1 MPRLWL
7 YLREH
12 VYTELERIARE
23 RGVGV
28 DDVVKQL
35 IEDYLSGKLVPKDQM
50 ASQCNGLKQEVQE
63 LKRRVELLEEMLRFV
78 LNISIGAK

>member
-1 MPRLWL
+1 MPRIWL

-12 VYTELERIARE
+12 IYVELERIARE

-35 IEDYLSGKLVPKDQM
+35 IEDYLSGKLVSREQV
-50 ASQCNGLKQEVQE
+50 ASQCDGLKQEIE
-63 LKRRVELLEEMLRFV
+63 ALRKRVELLEEMLGFV
-78 LNISIGAK
+78 LSALKTR